1 MRLLLIRHGQT
12 PNNVTGHL
20 DTAFPGAGLSTL
32 GKQQA
37 LAVPSALATQNITAS
52 ITAIYASPLIRTQL
66 TAEPLAATL
75 GRDIRVVPGLEEISA
90 GNLEML
96 NDPASVEAYATC
108 LISWMEGDLDQ
119 RMPGGTTGHEFIE
132 RYDNTLRMFARAHS
146 PEDSV
151 AVFSHGAAIRVYTAV
166 STSMPPVRVRTLTL
180 HNTGMSIL
188 NGDPDQQ
195 WSLEA
200 WQSDPLGG
208 AALEGATSHDV
219 TGNAG

>member
-12 PNNVTGHL
+12 PNNAKGHL
-20 DTAFPGAGLSTL
+20 DTAFPGAGLSAL

-37 LAVPSALATQNITAS
+37 LAVPAALATQNITAS
-52 ITAIYASPLIRTQL
+52 ITAIYASPLKRTQL
-66 TAEPLAATL
+66 TAEPLAASL
-75 GRDIRVVPGLEEISA
+75 GHDIRVVPGLEEISA

-108 LISWMEGDLDQ
+108 LIGWMEGDLDR

-132 RYDNTLRMFARAHS
+132 RYDHTLRMIARGHS
-146 PEDSV
+146 PEDTV
-151 AVFSHGAAIRVYTAV
+151 AVFSHGAAIRVYAAV
-166 STSMPPVRVRTLTL
+166 STSMPPVRVRTLTI

-188 NGDPDQQ
+188 SGDPNQQ

-200 WQSDPLGG
+200 WQSEPLGG
-208 AALEGATSHDV
+208 AALDGITSNDV

>member
-20 DTAFPGAGLSTL
+20 DTSFPGAGLSAL
-32 GKQQA
+32 GEQQA
-37 LAVPSALATQNITAS
+37 LAVPAALATQS

-90 GNLEML
+90 GTLEML
-96 NDPASVEAYATC
+96 NDPASVEAYASC
-108 LISWMEGDLDQ
+108 LIGWMEGDLGR

-132 RYDNTLRMFARAHS
+132 RYDRTIRMITRGHS

-166 STSMPPVRVRTLTL
+166 STSMPPARVRTLTL
-180 HNTGMSIL
+180 HNTGMSTL

-200 WQSDPLGG
+200 WQPDPVGG
-208 AALEGATSHDV
+208 AALEGVTSNDV